1 MYANIRYSSDQ
12 MRKSNMLCPRNKFE
26 DDVPIDPITF
36 DRIPFQ
42 HIELASDGIG
52 YNKGTLFEY
61 MKSSMRKDIEG
72 RLLSPTR
79 DEPLE
84 PFVFGNDIKGFREM
98 LPSVTAIHLANE
110 AVFGRK
116 YGANLLIAHDID
128 HGNRDDPEVARAS
141 RLRDLEIKLKS
152 NDANMTHQDITT
164 SLQFNNIALTERV
177 IHQVQYVPD
186 IYKHAILSPVAVHW
200 KRRFGDDVVNHLI
213 TCISSNT
220 YVGV

>member
-1 MYANIRYSSDQ
+1 MQVITYSDDQ
-12 MRKSNMLCPRNKFE
+12 KHKSKILCYCNKFE
-26 DDVPIDPITF
+26 DDVPIDPITLE
-36 DRIPFQ
+36 RIPFQ

-52 YNKGTLFEY
+52 YNKGTLYEY
-61 MKSSMRKDIEG
+61 MRSSMRKDNEG

-98 LPSVTAIHLANE
+98 LPSVVAIHLANE

-141 RLRDLEIKLKS
+141 RLRELETKLKS
-152 NDANMTHQDITT
+152 NDTNLTHQDITA
-164 SLQFNNIALTERV
+164 SLQFNNIALTEGV
-177 IHQVQYVPD
+177 ISQVQFVPEM
-186 IYKHAILSPVAVHW
+186 YKHATLSPIAVHW
-200 KRRFGDDVVNHLI
+200 KRRFGERIVNHLI
-213 TCISSNT
+213 SCIS
-220 YVGV
+220 